1 MQSVNSQDT
10 QNIQENSSNENSSN
24 AKANMKAKANA
35 KAMTVNNAAFKFLVN
50 AQKQTGNSSSP
61 KPLSLVTKVT
71 PSNNKLRYLE
81 ELQNFCSELKEKG
94 LLPSFLS
101 IEQGVQVC
109 VIADRLEIPR
119 LDAIN
124 SWHFANNGVVI
135 GGKFLKDLFISR
147 QLLIPIVSSIS
158 SITTTTDSNID
169 DVVRVRVVKP
179 NNQEFVGQASIINN
193 YLDNSKWRLDKQD
206 AALELATIQAL
217 RKAFPELMMGII
229 CSAEIPPSHLSE
241 AKSFFIASYKKL
253 VTFYQFAIAI
263 FNKLV
268 AFYQFVIGIFNRI
281 VAVISFLK
289 LALKDAKNANDVKNA
304 NNANQAQVQE
314 VEQVKEVQQ
323 VQQVQQPKQ
332 LKLPRQPRQ
341 LKRLNQ
347 VQAVQQVVE
356 QVKEVK
362 EVKEVSNDGV
372 KSSAEQKVVNLN
384 KDKNDENDENLF
396 LDLQELEVKACQ

>member
-1 MQSVNSQDT
+1 MQSVTQDT
-10 QNIQENSSNENSSN
+10 QNTQENSSNQNSSN
-24 AKANMKAKANA
+24 AKANMKANANA

-50 AQKQTGNSSSP
+50 AQKQDSNSP
-61 KPLSLVTKVT
+61 GFKPLSLVTKVT
-71 PSNNKLRYLE
+71 PSNNKLRYLQ
-81 ELQNFCSELKEKG
+81 ELQNFCSELKEKA

-119 LDAIN
+119 LDGIN

-135 GGKFLKDLFISR
+135 GAKFLKDLFISR
-147 QLLIPIVSSIS
+147 QLLVPIVSSVS
-158 SITTTTDSNID
+158 SITTTDSNIG

-179 NNQEFVGQASIINN
+179 NNQEFVGQASIIND

-206 AALELATIQAL
+206 AALELATMQAL

-229 CSAEIPPSHLSE
+229 CSAEIPPSHFSE

-253 VTFYQFAIAI
+253 VTFYHFVIAI
-263 FNKLV
+263 FNKVV
-268 AFYQFVIGIFNRI
+268 AFYHFVIGIFNRI

-289 LALKDAKNANDVKNA
+289 LALKDANNATDVKNT
-304 NNANQAQVQE
+304 NNSKKVEVQE
-314 VEQVKEVQQ
+314 IEQVKEA
-323 VQQVQQPKQ
+323 QQVQQPKQ
-332 LKLPRQPRQ
+332 IKLPRQPRQ

-347 VQAVQQVVE
+347 VQQLVE

-362 EVKEVSNDGV
+362 EVKEVSNDGA
-372 KSSAEQKVVNLN
+372 KSSAEQKVVNL
-384 KDKNDENDENLF
+384 DKETNDENLF